1 MSTKDLSSYQSLG
14 ELIPTGTAAEA
25 DAALGT
31 GSTIYNEADKLY
43 YTFYTGHTAKQEV
56 VMMATSSDFKTWTKS
71 KSFYLQGGDYGYSVK
86 DFRDPFVFKGDDGQ
100 YHMII
105 STLQGTKGVLVE
117 FTSSDLKSWAHGGI
131 FMSMMWD
138 RFYECPDIFKMGD
151 WWYLVYSEKWQLY
164 VGYNILRDIRWMN

>member
-86 DFRDPFVFKGDDGQ
+86 IFVILL
-100 YHMII
+100 Y
-105 STLQGTKGVLVE
+105 
-117 FTSSDLKSWAHGGI
+117 LKE
-131 FMSMMWD
+131 MM
-138 RFYECPDIFKMGD
+138 
-151 WWYLVYSEKWQLY
+151 V
-164 VGYNILRDIRWMN
+164 NIT